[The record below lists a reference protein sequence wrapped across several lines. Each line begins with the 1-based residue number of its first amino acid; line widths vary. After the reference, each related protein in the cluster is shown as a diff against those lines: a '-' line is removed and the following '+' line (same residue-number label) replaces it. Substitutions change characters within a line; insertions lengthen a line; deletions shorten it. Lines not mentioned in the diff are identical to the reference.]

1 MTETIRDQFYICCH
15 VARSSSLSSLIL
27 PDDQFPSTK
36 FGFNLRIARAAER
49 LRLVSAVISSGEEG
63 TSKWLGSLQEEAA
76 APSDFEAVRS
86 TLLALAYS
94 SADSD
99 LSLKVISSSFLDS
112 S

>member
-1 MTETIRDQFYICCH
+1 MCDRDETIRDQFYICCH
-15 VARSSSLSSLIL
+15 VARSSLSSLSL
-27 PDDQFPSTK
+27 PDQFPSTK

-86 TLLALAYS
+86 TLLALEYS

-99 LSLKVISSSFLDS
+99 LSSFLDTS
-112 S
+112 

>member
-1 MTETIRDQFYICCH
+1 MTNFIF
-15 VARSSSLSSLIL
+15 VARSSLSSLIL
-27 PDDQFPSTK
+27 SDQFPPTK

-63 TSKWLGSLQEEAA
+63 TSKWLGALQEEA

-99 LSLKVISSSFLDS
+99 LSLKVISSSFPNS